1 MACREDKTTRI
12 PPLCWYSSLPPPPSP
27 VTLID
32 SREFFYREKHGNSA
46 STWEDL
52 MTMISEILSENSIG
66 VVHTARRCNYDR
78 IDYEYYGDSDGGSWW
93 SRAFIVEDSTGIDEH
108 RRRFSH
114 I

>member
-1 MACREDKTTRI
+1 MASDLDTYTSPIHVTKIMRRVL
-12 PPLCWYSSLPPPPSP
+12 PPLWWYSSLPPPPFP

-66 VVHTARRCNYDR
+66 GVHTARRCNYDR

-93 SRAFIVEDSTGIDEH
+93 SRGH
-108 RRRFSH
+108 RNFFEFE
-114 I
+114 